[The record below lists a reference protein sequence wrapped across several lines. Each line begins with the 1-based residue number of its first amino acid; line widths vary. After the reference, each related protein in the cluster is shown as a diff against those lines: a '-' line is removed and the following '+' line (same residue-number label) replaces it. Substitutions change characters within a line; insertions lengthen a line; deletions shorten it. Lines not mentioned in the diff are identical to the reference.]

1 MPDALDTCVDCSILT
16 EGTRCRQ
23 CWAKDLLRQDAETG
37 RALAGFQQHGF
48 LRHNADDAESAAAV
62 AEAERIMGIA

>member
-1 MPDALDTCVDCSILT
+1 MPDARDTCIDCGAMC
-16 EGTRCRQ
+16 EDRRCRQ
-23 CWAKDLLRQDAETG
+23 CWAKELLRQDDVA

-62 AEAERIMGIA
+62 AEAERIMGIR